1 MITKKQESTTKDQHV
16 AHTATILRSAPDG
29 NLKHFHQRPD
39 SGACSLRVQLIFAFD
54 LLCFL
59 SSGVATRHQVIPDL
73 AQTVP
78 CRQTEAY
85 PGSRNRSNQC
95 EEWTEEWQHI
105 R

>member
-39 SGACSLRVQLIFAFD
+39 SGAW
-54 LLCFL
+54 
-59 SSGVATRHQVIPDL
+59 
-73 AQTVP
+73 
-78 CRQTEAY
+78 QTEAY